1 MSDKIDQRRTENAVS
16 SRLNLSLE
24 EYRAV
29 VKHPLRA
36 LPPEVRPAALA
47 VWTCNKHLKGF
58 ESALPIAAIFSVW
71 IDRHGLLP
79 EDASAILFGVL
90 APGKMQKFEFSG
102 QLMTHM
108 AGEVSAAIAKRQRDR
123 EGEERRAREAKHDA
137 ERATEDEIL
146 KAKEIRN
153 AIGRMP
159 G

>member
-79 EDASAILFGVL
+79 EDASATDFAAAVTAALPEDAVLFGFSAGAVFSSRSSSIVGWPL
-90 APGKMQKFEFSG
+90 AQS
-102 QLMTHM
+102 L
-108 AGEVSAAIAKRQRDR
+108 
-123 EGEERRAREAKHDA
+123 
-137 ERATEDEIL
+137 
-146 KAKEIRN
+146 
-153 AIGRMP
+153 
-159 G
+159 